1 MKPGKLPP
9 ELLERL
15 VLSRVPSRGK
25 GVILGPGPGIDGSAM
40 KVEGTLVASSD
51 PITGATRRIGFYAV
65 HVNANDVAVMG
76 AEPRWFLTTILLPEN
91 ADEGLLEEIVGEIS
105 RESEKL
111 GVAVVGGH
119 TEVTPGLER
128 PIVVGTMLGEAE
140 RLVRPDGAKPGDT
153 IIMTKWAGIEGTAI
167 IAEELRER
175 LTPVL
180 DKGLLERASSLIGYL
195 SVLPEARIL
204 RGVAN
209 AMHDPTEG
217 GILNG
222 LHEMADASGLG
233 FRVYADKISLLEE
246 TKILCNYLHLNPLSL
261 ISSGVLLA
269 SVPGDL
275 AKKTVADLLSHGITA
290 SVIGEF
296 LAENK
301 RVIVENGLERPAWRP
316 ESDELWKVLQGRL

>member
-9 ELLERL
+9 ELLEKL
-15 VLSRVPSRGK
+15 VLSRVPSKGK
-25 GVILGPGPGIDGSAM
+25 GVIIGPGVGIDGSAM

-51 PITGATRRIGFYAV
+51 PITGATRRIGFYAL

-76 AEPRWFLTTILLPEN
+76 AEPRWFLVTVLLPE
-91 ADEGLLEEIVGEIS
+91 DSSEELLEEIIDEIS
-105 RESEKL
+105 REAEKL

-119 TEVTPGLER
+119 TEVTPGLDR

-140 RLVRPDGAKPGDT
+140 KLVRPDGAKPGDA
-153 IIMTKWAGIEGTAI
+153 IVMTKWAGLEGTSI

-175 LTPVL
+175 LSPIL
-180 DKGLLERASSLIGYL
+180 GEELLERASALIDYL
-195 SVLPEARIL
+195 SVLPEARVL
-204 RGVAN
+204 RNVAN

-233 FRVYADKISLLEE
+233 FRVYADRIPIREE
-246 TKILCNYLHLNPLSL
+246 TKTLCNYLGISPLAL

-269 SVPGDL
+269 SVPRDL
-275 AKKTVADLLSHGITA
+275 AKKTVEELLSNGITA
-290 SVIGEF
+290 SIIGEF
-296 LAENK
+296 LAEDK
-301 RVIVENGLERPAWRP
+301 RIIVENGEERPAWRP
-316 ESDELWKVLQGRL
+316 ESDELWKVV

>member
-40 KVEGTLVASSD
+40 EVGGTLVASSD

-76 AEPRWFLTTILLPEN
+76 AEPRWFLTTILLPEDAN
-91 ADEGLLEEIVGEIS
+91 EDLLVEIVGEIS

-119 TEVTPGLER
+119 TEVTPGLDR

-140 RLVRPDGAKPGDT
+140 RLVRPDGAKPGDA

-180 DKGLLERASSLIGYL
+180 GEELIERASLLIEYL
-195 SVLPEARIL
+195 SVLPEARLL
-204 RGVAN
+204 RRVAN

-233 FRVYADKISLLEE
+233 FRVYADKIPLREE
-246 TKILCNYLHLNPLSL
+246 TKILCSYLHLNPLAL

-269 SVPGDL
+269 SVPRDS
-275 AKKTVADLLSHGITA
+275 AKKTVEELLSQGITA

-296 LAENK
+296 LAEDK
-301 RVIVENGLERPAWRP
+301 RVIIKGNEEQPAWRP
-316 ESDELWKVLQGRL
+316 ESDELWKVL

>member
-9 ELLERL
+9 ELLEKL
-15 VLSRVPSRGK
+15 VLSRLPSKGK
-25 GVILGPGPGIDGSAM
+25 GVILGPGTGIDGTAL

-51 PITGATRRIGFYAV
+51 PITGATKRIGFYAV

-91 ADEGLLEEIVGEIS
+91 ADEGLLSEITDEIS
-105 RESEKL
+105 REAKKL

-119 TEVTPGLER
+119 TEVTPGLDR

-140 RLVRPDGAKPGDT
+140 RLVRPDGAKPGDA

-175 LTPVL
+175 LAPIL
-180 DKGLLERASSLIGYL
+180 GEEFLERASSLIEYL

-204 RGVAN
+204 RKVAN

-217 GILNG
+217 GVLNG

-233 FRVYADKISLLEE
+233 FRVYAERIPIREE
-246 TKILCNYLHLNPLSL
+246 TKTLCNYLHLNPLGL

-269 SVPGDL
+269 SVPRDY
-275 AKKTVADLLSHGITA
+275 AKKTVEELLSHGITA
-290 SVIGEF
+290 STIGEF
-296 LAENK
+296 LAEEK
-301 RVIVENGLERPAWRP
+301 RVIVEENEERPAWRP
-316 ESDELWKVLQGRL
+316 ESDELWKVV